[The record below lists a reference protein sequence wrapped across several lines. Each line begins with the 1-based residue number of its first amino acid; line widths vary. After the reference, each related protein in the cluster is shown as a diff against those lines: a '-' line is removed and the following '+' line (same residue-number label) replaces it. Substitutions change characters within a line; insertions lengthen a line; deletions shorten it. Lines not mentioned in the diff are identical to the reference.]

1 MREHMATVGRIPVR
15 TSPGR
20 ILLLDAPDIYY
31 VEGERGDT
39 LVRTSRRT
47 RYRSTDRLSA
57 WEHRLRDSGF
67 VRVHRSYLVNLD
79 RVRELRLRRGD
90 TNDWE
95 VKLDP
100 PVNAVL
106 PVGRGYLAKL
116 KKALGM

>member
-1 MREHMATVGRIPVR
+1 MA
-15 TSPGR
+15 
-20 ILLLDAPDIYY
+20 
-31 VEGERGDT
+31 
-39 LVRTSRRT
+39 
-47 RYRSTDRLSA
+47 
-57 WEHRLRDSGF
+57 
-67 VRVHRSYLVNLD
+67 HRSYLVNLG

-116 KKALGM
+116 KKALGV